1 VVVVVLEVV
10 PVWVLAGAGVEGE
23 TGVEGEAGAEGGVPG
38 AWSEMVDVASFFSPV
53 VGAGAS
59 LSADGFSLSE

>member
-1 VVVVVLEVV
+1 MVVVVLEVV

-23 TGVEGEAGAEGGVPG
+23 AGVEGGVPG
-38 AWSEMVDVASFFSPV
+38 AWSEVVDVASFFSPV